1 MRRPRNL
8 RTPKP
13 IGFLVLGRRMVRTPG
28 GYRLQQQ
35 EVHVTRFAVSRI
47 WQGGIVIGGVTT
59 IVFSLTRV
67 VGDPV
72 QALLPIEASAMERIA
87 AERRL
92 GLDQPLLE
100 QFVHFVSVTTSLHY
114 LTSTFTGDDTCR
126 QQMREHLW
134 ALSCVQEE
142 LAPLTAA
149 A

>member
-1 MRRPRNL
+1 M
-8 RTPKP
+8 
-13 IGFLVLGRRMVRTPG
+13 
-28 GYRLQQQ
+28 
-35 EVHVTRFAVSRI
+35 TRFAVSRI